1 MTRIAIVED
10 EAAVREQLA
19 GYVQRYTRQY
29 GTPFEVTEFADG
41 MEILEDYR
49 PQFDI
54 IFLDVEMK
62 HLDGME
68 TARRIRERDGGVL
81 IVFITNMAQYAI
93 RGYAVGALDYVLKP
107 VPYFAFSQQLQKALG
122 QLEKRERHYLAVAV
136 DGGMR
141 RLDAAEIYYLES
153 EGHKVHFYTEKEDF
167 MVPGTLKNYEEKLV
181 GRAFARCNSGYLVNL
196 AQVSGVQQDMV
207 QVGPYALQISRP
219 RRKAFM
225 AELADYIGG
234 CGPMTTLPDIPRL
247 YTALA
252 EVLAVLLY
260 AHRLPPRM
268 NQRVIWGVEAGW
280 AVLLGAF
287 LQATGK
293 VPLAWWIPC
302 MAMAIL
308 SMLLFLWVTRSITL
322 LEAGYVCARA
332 FILAELA
339 ASVEWQLHCV
349 LWPQRG
355 GAEPLSLLLLAAVY
369 GGIFAAM
376 LFEENRR
383 PGPAGKLKITPA
395 GTFVA
400 VVMALTAFAVSN
412 LSFAN
417 GSEANMNMFY
427 IRTLVDLAGVL
438 ILTVQHEQLREAALH
453 SELAELDGVL
463 HRQYEQYKQSK
474 ENIRLINRRYHE
486 LKMQIA
492 AIRAERDHAK
502 QDVALAAM
510 ESGIRQYEAEN
521 KTGNPVLD
529 TLLTAKSLYCQQ
541 HHITMTCVADGHL
554 LEFLETGEICTIV
567 GTALDNATESVE
579 TEPDHEKRLI
589 RVAVYAQNG
598 FVMLRFENY
607 CAQEVELGA
616 DGLPRRNTHGGSD
629 LRGVRAAAEKR
640 GGTMTLH
647 WENEWFTLRVLLPQK
662 S

>member
-322 LEAGYVCARA
+322 LEAGYVCVRA